1 MRMGAEILSTGVS
14 APLNFFDPLNLSA
27 KADDALIRRFRAAEL
42 KHGRVCMLAA
52 LGTIVQSF
60 NTGILPNPTFSE
72 TNPVNALIRVY
83 HENPSAFIQIIIAI
97 AAVEVLGASIE
108 YSNPNGR
115 PGDFG
120 WDPAGIRP
128 QSEEDLDVM
137 QLKELNN
144 GRLAM
149 VSVLGI
155 FAQVGISGHGYPFV

>member
-1 MRMGAEILSTGVS
+1 MGAEILSTGVS

-27 KADDALIRRFRAAEL
+27 GKDDALIRRFRAAEL
-42 KHGRVCMLAA
+42 KHGRVCMLAS
-52 LGTIVQSF
+52 LGCIVQSL

-83 HENPSAFIQIIIAI
+83 QENPTGFIQILLAI

-128 QSEEDLDVM
+128 KTEEELDVL

-149 VSVLGI
+149 ISTLGI
-155 FAQVGISGHGYPFV
+155 FAQVGISGHGYPFI